1 MEKFYWEPDH
11 DDRIGIV
18 SGIFAPD
25 GLKPADIAA
34 LVDTFGEQAV
44 DFYGAL
50 RSQLYDDQIRQFVHQ
65 VGLENV
71 ARQVVNTNHP
81 PTFAPPDFSLAHL
94 IEVGHR
100 IVREQRLVQTMRLGD
115 QYNRALRERS
125 GRPPASEASD
135 RRVDSQS
142 SNGDRCAVAP
152 AANGAEPFYR
162 AYQAAAGEPAVAAP
176 AAPAAAAGPA
186 PLPSSSLSP
195 EILEQ
200 VQQMLAQGLRL
211 GLEHADQRRFRT
223 NAWQSSA
230 AIAAPTPAA
239 AIQALEAR
247 LTTLGSQY
255 VRLIGIDPASKRRVW
270 EQIIQRP

>member
-81 PTFAPPDFSLAHL
+81 PTFAPP
-94 IEVGHR
+94 
-100 IVREQRLVQTMRLGD
+100 RLQPG
-115 QYNRALRERS
+115 
-125 GRPPASEASD
+125 
-135 RRVDSQS
+135 
-142 SNGDRCAVAP
+142 
-152 AANGAEPFYR
+152 
-162 AYQAAAGEPAVAAP
+162 
-176 AAPAAAAGPA
+176 
-186 PLPSSSLSP
+186 SP
-195 EILEQ
+195 
-200 VQQMLAQGLRL
+200 
-211 GLEHADQRRFRT
+211 D
-223 NAWQSSA
+223 
-230 AIAAPTPAA
+230 
-239 AIQALEAR
+239 
-247 LTTLGSQY
+247 
-255 VRLIGIDPASKRRVW
+255 
-270 EQIIQRP
+270 